1 MSPSLWVILTLGVL
15 VAYVNGSNDV
25 SKGIATL
32 AGSGVS
38 DYRRAILWGT
48 VWTGLGGFA
57 GALLAGAMVETFGK
71 GLLASG
77 IVPTFAAAIATI
89 LGAAAWVALAT
100 NAGLPVS
107 TTHAIVGSIVGV
119 GAIAYGFS
127 GVNWAVVGSKIVLP
141 LLLSPIVALIV
152 TTVVLRAWKYFA
164 APSGNNGECL
174 CAEVE
179 PSAVSIAAAP
189 DGIAASFLTNL
200 PSFRLTIDSQRA
212 CAVERPAAFRVTIN
226 DLHWLSSGTTS
237 FARGMNDAPKMVA
250 IVLATTALTP
260 ANAGLRTVA
269 FLVVTLGMIAGSWI
283 AGRRVTTVLAEK
295 VTPMDH
301 RGGFVANLVTAA
313 LVGPGAA
320 LGLPMSTTHVS
331 SGAIIAVGSQNA
343 VGLKWKTVREILLA
357 WVVTLP
363 AAALLGILF
372 YALFHW
378 QFAFFFD
385 RY

>member
-32 AGSGVS
+32 AGSGVT

-89 LGAAAWVALAT
+89 LGAAAWVAFAT
-100 NAGLPVS
+100 SAGLPVS

-127 GVNWAVVGSKIVLP
+127 GVNWAVVGGKIALP

-152 TTVVLRAWKYFA
+152 TTVVLRVWKCFA
-164 APSGNNGECL
+164 APSGNSGECF

-189 DGIAASFLTNL
+189 DGIVASFLTNL

-226 DLHWLSSGTTS
+226 DLHWLTSGTTS

-250 IVLATTALTP
+250 IVLATTVLPTS
-260 ANAGLRTVA
+260 NTGFRTVA
-269 FLVVTLGMIAGSWI
+269 FVAVTLGMIAGSWV
-283 AGRRVTTVLAEK
+283 AGRRVTTVLAEE

-331 SGAIIAVGSQNA
+331 SGAIVAVGSQNA
-343 VGLKWKTVREILLA
+343 AELKWKTVREMLLA

-363 AAALLGILF
+363 AAAFLGILF
-372 YALFHW
+372 YALLHW
-378 QFAFFFD
+378 QFAFC
-385 RY
+385 

>member
-1 MSPSLWVILTLGVL
+1 MSPTLWVTIALGVF
-15 VAYVNGSNDV
+15 VAFANGSNDV

-32 AGSGVS
+32 AGSGVTN
-38 DYRRAILWGT
+38 YRRAILWGT
-48 VWTGLGGFA
+48 AWTGLGGFA
-57 GALLAGAMVETFGK
+57 GALLAGAMVDTFGK

-89 LGAAAWVALAT
+89 LGAATWVAFAT
-100 NAGLPVS
+100 RTGLPVS

-119 GAIAYGFS
+119 GTIAYGFS
-127 GVNWAVVGSKIVLP
+127 GVNWTVVGGKIALP
-141 LLLSPIVALIV
+141 LLLSPIVALSL

-164 APSGNNGECL
+164 TPSSNIAECL

-179 PSAVSIAAAP
+179 ASQFSMATAP
-189 DGIAASFLTNL
+189 DGIVPSFLTNA
-200 PSFRLTIDSQRA
+200 PSLRLTVDSQTA
-212 CAVERPAAFRVTIN
+212 CARERPAAFRITVN
-226 DLHWLSSGTTS
+226 DLHWLTSGTTL

-250 IVLATTALTP
+250 IVLATTAFP
-260 ANAGLRTVA
+260 ASNLGFRTVA
-269 FLVVTLGMIAGSWI
+269 FWVVTLGMVAGSWI
-283 AGRRVTTVLAEK
+283 AGKRVTTVLAEE

-331 SGAIIAVGSQNA
+331 AGAIIAVGSQNA
-343 VGLKWKTVREILLA
+343 AGLKWKTVREIILA

-372 YALFHW
+372 YALFHEL
-378 QFAFFFD
+378 
-385 RY
+385 RVEVG